1 MMTGT
6 KLGYIN
12 LAHWYICV
20 KRCMIGNIYERF
32 MKNTSDRKTHW
43 GLSPLNKHGI
53 LALRM
58 GQRHMPNKSYEIKV
72 NSNF

>member
-1 MMTGT
+1 M
-6 KLGYIN
+6 
-12 LAHWYICV
+12 
-20 KRCMIGNIYERF
+20 RGNIYEGF
-32 MKNTSDRKTHW
+32 MKNTSDRKTRW